1 MRALWLADV
10 LRGVGLTVVEQPG
23 WETRGK
29 ELDAIEGV
37 VSHHTASPP
46 TSTLAANLNVVM
58 NGNGIAPGPIAQL
71 LLDRDGTWYVIASGK
86 ANHAGAG
93 GPWGW
98 LPLSPPGQLSTAN
111 ARTIGIEAINSGVGE
126 PWAAEMV
133 ISYEIGCAAL
143 LKRIGVGVDRL
154 LTHHEWAPS
163 RKIDPAGP
171 TAGRVATLPRSQT
184 WDGNA
189 WRALVAEW
197 MQPPEPPLP
206 PIDIPPAF
214 EEDSP
219 MLIVGREAN
228 HNDPRRWL
236 WDGIGVRLLLS
247 EDEFNRARMLF
258 RLHPSFNTLA
268 APFWMDDAELERFG
282 GKP

>member
-10 LRGVGLTVVEQPG
+10 LRAAGLSVVEMPG
-23 WETRGK
+23 WQTRGK

-46 TSTLAANLNVVM
+46 NSTLAANLNVVT

-71 LLDRDGTWYVIASGK
+71 LLGRDGTWYVIASGK

-98 LPLSPPGQLSTAN
+98 LPYSPPGQLSTAN
-111 ARTIGIEAINSGVGE
+111 ARTIGIEAINSGIGE
-126 PWAAEMV
+126 PWAAAMV

-154 LTHHEWAPS
+154 LTHHEWAPT

-171 TAGRVATLPRSQT
+171 TSGRVKTLPKSQT
-184 WDGNA
+184 WDGDA
-189 WRALVAEW
+189 WRALVAKW
-197 MQPPEPPLP
+197 MQPPEPEPLP
-206 PIDIPPAF
+206 PTPIP
-214 EEDSP
+214 
-219 MLIVGREAN
+219 
-228 HNDPRRWL
+228 
-236 WDGIGVRLLLS
+236 S
-247 EDEFNRARMLF
+247 EDDDVKY
-258 RLHPSFNTLA
+258 LHVTCPGNPEVLYAFDGSGAHLIGFSSTQDRDKLVA
-268 APFWMDDAELERFG
+268 AYNAPTVEVSPGQYAELVARAS
-282 GKP
+282 